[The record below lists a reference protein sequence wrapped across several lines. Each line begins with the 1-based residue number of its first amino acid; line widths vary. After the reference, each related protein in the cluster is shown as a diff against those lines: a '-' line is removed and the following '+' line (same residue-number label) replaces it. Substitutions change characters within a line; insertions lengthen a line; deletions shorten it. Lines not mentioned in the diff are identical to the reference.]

1 VVSLRILT
9 AAGIMVTAAG
19 CGGSDAVTGP
29 GPGPSAPTLL
39 VVQSQI
45 LTPRCA
51 VSGCH
56 VGASAPL
63 GLNLSSVADSG
74 ANLIDI
80 ASGENPALMRVLP
93 GDSANS
99 YLYWKITGNPGIGGE
114 QMPLSGGPLSPGD
127 IDLVASWIDGGAN

>member
-1 VVSLRILT
+1 MSLRLPTVSLIL
-9 AAGIMVTAAG
+9 VTAAG
-19 CGGSDAVTGP
+19 CGGSDAVMGP

-45 LTPRCA
+45 FTPRCA

-63 GLNLSSVADSG
+63 GLDLSSVADSA
-74 ANLIDI
+74 ANLIDVP
-80 ASGENPALMRVLP
+80 SGENSALMRVLP

-99 YLYWKITGNPGIGGE
+99 YLYWKITGNPGIGGDP
-114 QMPLSGGPLSPGD
+114 MPLTGGPLSPGD